1 MSQESTDENVE
12 HEEAT
17 NVAEE
22 AAIGEAEASEQYP
35 SVPVEPDPPS
45 YAPIFT
51 GLGIATFAW
60 GFLTNLIILFTGLA
74 IFIFG
79 ISIWI
84 KELTK

>member
-1 MSQESTDENVE
+1 MSDETTDEDVE
-12 HEEAT
+12 HEA
-17 NVAEE
+17 VAPAVNE
-22 AAIGEAEASEQYP
+22 SEQFP

>member
-1 MSQESTDENVE
+1 MSEETTEESVEQVAAPEGKEN
-12 HEEAT
+12 
-17 NVAEE
+17 
-22 AAIGEAEASEQYP
+22 EQFP

-60 GFLTNLIILFTGLA
+60 GFLTNLVILFTGLA

>member
-1 MSQESTDENVE
+1 MSEESTEEGVE
-12 HEEAT
+12 PE
-17 NVAEE
+17 VAEPE
-22 AAIGEAEASEQYP
+22 VTEPEVNEQFP

-45 YAPIFT
+45 YAPIFA

-74 IFIFG
+74 IFVFG